1 MNNLIKKQTE
11 QQTEEYS
18 GPQEKSPHRRFWILL
33 AGLAIATLTASLS
46 HWQWQRAQYKKAL
59 AAQYA
64 ALKNASPMRL
74 ETALEP
80 ALPEGTP
87 LIAKGRWLS
96 QHTIYL
102 DNRPQ
107 PNDGTQAVSGQVG
120 YYVLTPLQT
129 GVDQQ
134 KQAVGVLVLRGWLPR
149 MSDERKQLPNVATP
163 EYQVEVQGQATELT
177 SNFISLNAKAQIP
190 EGQLWQNLDLTAYR
204 AQIAARSGI
213 QLQPFVLRQQ
223 SAHDAQDSLR
233 RTWAPPS
240 FGIEKHYGYA
250 AQWAGICLASL
261 IFTGLLWRRAK

>member
-1 MNNLIKKQTE
+1 MNNLTKKQTE
-11 QQTEEYS
+11 QQ
-18 GPQEKSPHRRFWILL
+18 KKLPHRRLWILVT
-33 AGLAIATLTASLS
+33 GLIIAALTASLS

-64 ALKNASPMRL
+64 ELQNASPMRL
-74 ETALEP
+74 EGALQP
-80 ALPEGTP
+80 VLPEGTP

-96 QHTIYL
+96 QQTIYL

-107 PNDGTQAVSGQVG
+107 PNDGTQAALGVTAGQVG
-120 YYVLTPLQT
+120 YYLLTPLQT
-129 GVDQQ
+129 GINQQ
-134 KQAVGVLVLRGWLPR
+134 KQAVGILVLRGWLPR
-149 MSDERKQLPNVATP
+149 ISDERKQLPPVATP
-163 EYQVEVQGQATELT
+163 DYDVEIQGQATELT

-190 EGQLWQNLDLTAYR
+190 EGQLWQNLDLSAYR
-204 AQIAARSGI
+204 TQIATRSGI

-223 SAHDAQDSLR
+223 NAYDAQDLLR